1 MTFYSGCVQS
11 QLPFAGVSLDTSL
24 SCGLFDGGI
33 RAGGGGGGMYPWQS
47 VAVIP

>member
-11 QLPFAGVSLDTSL
+11 QLPFAGVRLDTSL

-33 RAGGGGGGMYPWQS
+33 GGGRGCIHGS
-47 VAVIP
+47 LLR